1 MGFGDLLLLLFTGHA
16 EAKIDPKSRLAIP
29 AKFRHEL
36 TGSGQKA
43 WKCVPWPTG
52 LLRLYPKATFDQI
65 AAVSPESLMPGQD
78 EADLDAD
85 FFSLAET
92 LEMDDA
98 GRVQL
103 TKLHLDLTQLPS
115 EVVVIGVR
123 DRIEVRSK
131 AAWEGGL
138 RERFARLPGLVDR
151 VKTQGRSGSIPA
163 TPVGSQGGMGQQSSM
178 DGAK

>member
-1 MGFGDLLLLLFTGHA
+1 
-16 EAKIDPKSRLAIP
+16 
-29 AKFRHEL
+29 
-36 TGSGQKA
+36 
-43 WKCVPWPTG
+43 
-52 LLRLYPKATFDQI
+52 
-65 AAVSPESLMPGQD
+65 MPGQD